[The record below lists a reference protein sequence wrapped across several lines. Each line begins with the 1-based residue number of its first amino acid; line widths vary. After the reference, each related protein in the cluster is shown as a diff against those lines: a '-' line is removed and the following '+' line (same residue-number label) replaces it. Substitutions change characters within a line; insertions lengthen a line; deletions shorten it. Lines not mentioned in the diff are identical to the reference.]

1 MTVKK
6 AKDLLVKYGRKGF
19 EIFYYDGWYPK
30 ILETQDVSKVFVLN
44 PKIRE
49 KVFKTL
55 ENR

>member
-19 EIFYYDGWYPK
+19 EIFYYYGWRPK

-44 PKIRE
+44 PEIRE